1 MSAPKNQV
9 VPAAPGC
16 CLVGVDHVD
25 QNSPY
30 TMESYSP
37 ENRIPIVGWVVN
49 ADKVDPINKERGDGM
64 TSSGLSYY
72 LADPVVIESPM
83 PRGVTYAIKMADSE
97 RLCDPELREYQNEES
112 FFESVKNST
121 ARDKQ
126 KLSVICVDRDRPASA
141 VWSLNFKCRPC
152 LREFFTN
159 NNGGPIDVLSALL
172 PVLPHGWRWKS
183 MDGTFVSA
191 TALSRGNACP
201 ENKSL
206 ALSQEKAD
214 LLGLR
219 KFLWASPFRG
229 ERHTYA
235 KIANFCDSVLLWSSV
250 VRCVERSGEQATFS
264 CGSTCLREKDPKK
277 DPNGVA

>member
-214 LLGLR
+214 LL
-219 KFLWASPFRG
+219 RG
-229 ERHTYA
+229 E
-235 KIANFCDSVLLWSSV
+235 LL
-250 VRCVERSGEQATFS
+250 EK
-264 CGSTCLREKDPKK
+264 LRQIDLRRLPFADE
-277 DPNGVA
+277 